1 MEHSIMNEK
10 GVGLIEIAFVLI
22 LFTAVLPMSLY
33 YMSLSKTVSDSILLG
48 ELMDSY
54 VSDIKMKY
62 KTGVCNNVDDC
73 IEKSAKYFNS
83 RKSKNSLKIIVES
96 FNNDAVLIYPDG
108 KINFSIDEIYVA
120 MAGAKENLILVSND
134 GNNKNSY
141 NGISIVDKTKRY
153 MFENLRD
160 VISLPVVYFKLEQQL

>member
-1 MEHSIMNEK
+1 MNEK

-22 LFTAVLPMSLY
+22 LFTTVLPMSLY

-62 KTGVCNNVDDC
+62 KTGVCNDVDDC

-83 RKSKNSLKIIVES
+83 RKSKNSLKIKVES

-153 MFENLRD
+153 MFENLRH

>member
-1 MEHSIMNEK
+1 MNEK
-10 GVGLIEIAFVLI
+10 GAGLIEIAFVLI

-33 YMSLSKTVSDSILLG
+33 YISLSKTVSDSILLG

-62 KTGVCNNVDDC
+62 RTGVCKDVDDC
-73 IEKSAKYFNS
+73 INKSAEHFNS
-83 RKSKNSLKIIVES
+83 RESKNSLKIKIKVKN
-96 FNNDAVLIYPDG
+96 FKNAVLIYPDG
-108 KINFSIDEIYVA
+108 KIKFSIDEIYVA

-134 GNNKNSY
+134 GDNKNSH
-141 NGISIVDKTKRY
+141 NGISIVDKTKVY
-153 MFENLRD
+153 TFEDLRH

>member
-1 MEHSIMNEK
+1 MNEK

-62 KTGVCNNVDDC
+62 KTGGCNGVKDC
-73 IEKSAKYFNS
+73 IEKSSEYFNS
-83 RKSKNSLKIIVES
+83 RKSNNSLKIKVEN
-96 FNNDAVLIYPDG
+96 FNNAVLIYPDG
-108 KINFSIDEIYVA
+108 KIKFSIDEIYVA

-134 GNNKNSY
+134 GNNKNNY
-141 NGISIVDKTKRY
+141 NGVSIADKTKVY
-153 MFENLRD
+153 MFKNLIH
-160 VISLPVVYFKLEQQL
+160 VNSLPVVYFKVEQQL

>member
-1 MEHSIMNEK
+1 MNEK

-62 KTGVCNNVDDC
+62 KTGVCNDVDDC

-141 NGISIVDKTKRY
+141 
-153 MFENLRD
+153 
-160 VISLPVVYFKLEQQL
+160 

>member
-1 MEHSIMNEK
+1 MNEK

-62 KTGVCNNVDDC
+62 KTGVCNDVDDC

-83 RKSKNSLKIIVES
+83 RKSKNSLKIKVES

-153 MFENLRD
+153 MFENLRH
-160 VISLPVVYFKLEQQL
+160 VISLPV

>member
-1 MEHSIMNEK
+1 MNEK

-33 YMSLSKTVSDSILLG
+33 YMSLSKRLSDSILLG

-62 KTGVCNNVDDC
+62 KTGVCNDVGDC
-73 IEKSAKYFNS
+73 IKKSAEYFNS
-83 RKSKNSLKIIVES
+83 RKSENSLKITVES
-96 FNNDAVLIYPDG
+96 YNNAVLIYPGG

-134 GNNKNSY
+134 GDDKNSY
-141 NGISIVDKTKRY
+141 NGVSIVDKTKRY
-153 MFENLRD
+153 RFAKLRH
-160 VISLPVVYFKLEQQL
+160 VNSLPVIYFKLEQ

>member
-1 MEHSIMNEK
+1 MNEK

-62 KTGVCNNVDDC
+62 KTGVCNDVGDC
-73 IEKSAKYFNS
+73 IKKSAEYFNS
-83 RKSKNSLKIIVES
+83 RKSKNSLKIKVES
-96 FNNDAVLIYPDG
+96 FNNNAVLIYPEG

-134 GNNKNSY
+134 GDNKNSH
-141 NGISIVDKTKRY
+141 NGISIVDKTKLY
-153 MFENLRD
+153 TFDNLRH

>member
-1 MEHSIMNEK
+1 MNEK

-33 YMSLSKTVSDSILLG
+33 YMSLSKRLSDSILLG

-62 KTGVCNNVDDC
+62 KTGVCNDVGDC
-73 IEKSAKYFNS
+73 IKKSAEYFNS
-83 RKSKNSLKIIVES
+83 RKSENSLKITVES
-96 FNNDAVLIYPDG
+96 YNNAVLIYPDG

-134 GNNKNSY
+134 GDDKNSY
-141 NGISIVDKTKRY
+141 NGVSIVDKTKRY
-153 MFENLRD
+153 RFEKLRH
-160 VISLPVVYFKLEQQL
+160 VNSLPVIYFKLEQ

>member
-1 MEHSIMNEK
+1 MNEK
-10 GVGLIEIAFVLI
+10 GAGLIEIAFVLI

-33 YMSLSKTVSDSILLG
+33 YISLSKTVSDSILLG

-62 KTGVCNNVDDC
+62 KTGVCKDVNDC
-73 IEKSAKYFNS
+73 INKSAEYFNS
-83 RKSKNSLKIIVES
+83 RESKNSLKIKVTN
-96 FNNDAVLIYPDG
+96 FKNAVLIYPDG
-108 KINFSIDEIYVA
+108 KIKFSIDEIYVA

-134 GNNKNSY
+134 GNNKSSY
-141 NGISIVDKTKRY
+141 NGISIVDKTKVY
-153 MFENLRD
+153 TFENLRD

>member
-1 MEHSIMNEK
+1 MNEK

-62 KTGVCNNVDDC
+62 KTGGCNDVNDC

-83 RKSKNSLKIIVES
+83 RKSNNSLKIKVE
-96 FNNDAVLIYPDG
+96 
-108 KINFSIDEIYVA
+108 NF
-120 MAGAKENLILVSND
+120 
-134 GNNKNSY
+134 
-141 NGISIVDKTKRY
+141 
-153 MFENLRD
+153 
-160 VISLPVVYFKLEQQL
+160 

>member
-1 MEHSIMNEK
+1 MNEK

-62 KTGVCNNVDDC
+62 KTGVCNDVDDC
-73 IEKSAKYFNS
+73 IKKSAEYFNS
-83 RKSKNSLKIIVES
+83 RKSKNSLKITVES
-96 FNNDAVLIYPDG
+96 INNDAVLIYPDG

-134 GNNKNSY
+134 GNNKNGY

-153 MFENLRD
+153 MFKNLRN
-160 VISLPVVYFKLEQQL
+160 VTSLPVVYFKLEQRL

>member
-1 MEHSIMNEK
+1 MNEK

-22 LFTAVLPMSLY
+22 FFTAVLPMSLY

-62 KTGVCNNVDDC
+62 KTGVCNDVDDC
-73 IEKSAKYFNS
+73 IKKSAEYFNS
-83 RKSKNSLKIIVES
+83 RKSKNSLKITVES
-96 FNNDAVLIYPDG
+96 INNDAVLIYPDG
-108 KINFSIDEIYVA
+108 KINFSIDEIYFA

-134 GNNKNSY
+134 GNNKNGY

-153 MFENLRD
+153 MFKNLRN
-160 VISLPVVYFKLEQQL
+160 VTSLPVVYFKLEQRL

>member
-1 MEHSIMNEK
+1 MNEK

-22 LFTAVLPMSLY
+22 LFTAVLPMSLH
-33 YMSLSKTVSDSILLG
+33 YMSLSKRFSDSILLG

-62 KTGVCNNVDDC
+62 KTGVCNNVGDC
-73 IEKSAKYFNS
+73 IKESAKYFNS
-83 RKSKNSLKIIVES
+83 RKSKNSLKITVES
-96 FNNDAVLIYPDG
+96 YNNAVLIYPGG

-134 GNNKNSY
+134 GNDKNSY
-141 NGISIVDKTKRY
+141 NGVSIVDKTKRY
-153 MFENLRD
+153 RFENLRH
-160 VISLPVVYFKLEQQL
+160 VNSLPVVYFKLEQ

>member
-1 MEHSIMNEK
+1 MNEK

-62 KTGVCNNVDDC
+62 KTGVCNDVDDC

-153 MFENLRD
+153 MFENLRH

>member
-1 MEHSIMNEK
+1 MNEK

-62 KTGVCNNVDDC
+62 KTGVCNDVDDC
-73 IEKSAKYFNS
+73 IEKFAKYFNS

-153 MFENLRD
+153 MFENLRH

>member
-1 MEHSIMNEK
+1 MNEK

-62 KTGVCNNVDDC
+62 KTGGCNDVDDC

-83 RKSKNSLKIIVES
+83 RKSKNSLKIKVES

-153 MFENLRD
+153 MFENLRH

>member
-1 MEHSIMNEK
+1 MNEK

-83 RKSKNSLKIIVES
+83 RKSKNSLKIKVES

>member
-1 MEHSIMNEK
+1 MNEK
-10 GVGLIEIAFVLI
+10 GAGLIEIAFVLI

-33 YMSLSKTVSDSILLG
+33 YISLSKTVSDSILLG

-62 KTGVCNNVDDC
+62 KTGVCKDVNDC
-73 IEKSAKYFNS
+73 IKKSAEHFNS
-83 RKSKNSLKIIVES
+83 RKSKNSLNIEVKN
-96 FNNDAVLIYPDG
+96 FKNAVLIYPNG
-108 KINFSIDEIYVA
+108 KIKFSIDEIYVA

-134 GNNKNSY
+134 GNKKDGY
-141 NGISIVDKTKRY
+141 NGISIVDKTKVY
-153 MFENLRD
+153 TFENLRH

>member
-1 MEHSIMNEK
+1 MNEK

-62 KTGVCNNVDDC
+62 KTGVCNDVDDC

-83 RKSKNSLKIIVES
+83 RKSKNSLKIKVES

-153 MFENLRD
+153 MFENLRH
-160 VISLPVVYFKLEQQL
+160 VISLPVVYFKLEQ

>member
-1 MEHSIMNEK
+1 MNEK

-62 KTGVCNNVDDC
+62 KTGGCNGVKDC
-73 IEKSAKYFNS
+73 IDKSSEYFNS
-83 RKSKNSLKIIVES
+83 RKSNNSLKIKVEN
-96 FNNDAVLIYPDG
+96 FNNAILIYPDG
-108 KINFSIDEIYVA
+108 KIKFSIDEIYVA

-134 GNNKNSY
+134 GNNKNNY
-141 NGISIVDKTKRY
+141 NGVSIADKTKVY
-153 MFENLRD
+153 MFKNLRH
-160 VISLPVVYFKLEQQL
+160 VNSLPAVYFKLEQQL

>member
-1 MEHSIMNEK
+1 MNEK

-33 YMSLSKTVSDSILLG
+33 YVSLSKTVSDSILLG

-62 KTGVCNNVDDC
+62 KTGGCNDVNDC
-73 IEKSAKYFNS
+73 IRKSAEYFNS
-83 RKSKNSLKIIVES
+83 RKINNSLKINVES
-96 FNNDAVLIYPDG
+96 INSDAVLIYPEG
-108 KINFSIDEIYVA
+108 KNKFSIDEIYVA

-134 GNNKNSY
+134 GNNKKNH
-141 NGISIVDKTKRY
+141 NGISIADKTKVY
-153 MFENLRD
+153 TFEKLRH
-160 VISLPVVYFKLEQQL
+160 VISLPVVYFKLEQ

>member
-1 MEHSIMNEK
+1 MNEK

-62 KTGVCNNVDDC
+62 KTGVCNDVDDC
-73 IEKSAKYFNS
+73 IEKSAEYFNS

-153 MFENLRD
+153 MFENLRH

>member
-1 MEHSIMNEK
+1 MNEK

-62 KTGVCNNVDDC
+62 KTGVCNDVDDC
-73 IEKSAKYFNS
+73 IEKSAEYFNS
-83 RKSKNSLKIIVES
+83 RKSKNSLKIKVES

-153 MFENLRD
+153 MFENLRH

>member
-1 MEHSIMNEK
+1 MNEK

-22 LFTAVLPMSLY
+22 FFTAVLPMSLY

-62 KTGVCNNVDDC
+62 KTGVCNDVDDC
-73 IEKSAKYFNS
+73 IKKSAEYFNS
-83 RKSKNSLKIIVES
+83 RKSKNSLKITVES
-96 FNNDAVLIYPDG
+96 INNDAVLIYPDG

-134 GNNKNSY
+134 GNNKNGY

-153 MFENLRD
+153 MFKNLRN
-160 VISLPVVYFKLEQQL
+160 VTSLPVVYFKLEQRL

>member
-1 MEHSIMNEK
+1 MNEK

-62 KTGVCNNVDDC
+62 KTGGCNDVNDC

-153 MFENLRD
+153 MFENLRH

>member
-33 YMSLSKTVSDSILLG
+33 YVSLSKTVSDSILLG

-62 KTGVCNNVDDC
+62 KTGGCNNVNDC
-73 IEKSAKYFNS
+73 ISKSADYFNS
-83 RKSKNSLKIIVES
+83 RKINNSLKIKIES
-96 FNNDAVLIYPDG
+96 INSDTVLIYPEG
-108 KINFSIDEIYVA
+108 KNKFSIDEIYVA

-134 GNNKNSY
+134 GNNKTH
-141 NGISIVDKTKRY
+141 NGISIADKTKVY
-153 MFENLRD
+153 MFESLRH
-160 VISLPVVYFKLEQQL
+160 VISLPVVYFKLEQ

>member
-1 MEHSIMNEK
+1 MNEK

-62 KTGVCNNVDDC
+62 KTGVCKDVNDC
-73 IEKSAKYFNS
+73 INESTEHFNS
-83 RKSKNSLKIIVES
+83 RKSKNSLKIKVES

-153 MFENLRD
+153 MFENLRH

>member
-1 MEHSIMNEK
+1 MNEK

-62 KTGVCNNVDDC
+62 KTGVCNDVDDC

-141 NGISIVDKTKRY
+141 NGISIVDKTKLY
-153 MFENLRD
+153 MFENLRH